1 MNSFWLNAAAI
12 LGVITA
18 FIISILKLNKDKFK
32 FKIDESTVKRKEV
45 SDILEKW
52 NAERKQE
59 LIDAKKE
66 HAEEIKLLKIE
77 HAEEIKKRD
86 LIINELIA
94 RLPIE
99 SREVVQQKMKELN
112 LNL

>member
-1 MNSFWLNAAAI
+1 MDSFWVQLGGI
-12 LGVITA
+12 LGIITA
-18 FIISILKLNKDKFK
+18 FIISILKLNRDKFK
-32 FKIDESTVKRKEV
+32 EKINESTVKRKEV

-66 HAEEIKLLKIE
+66 HAIEIQQIKQE
-77 HAEEIKKRD
+77 HAEEIRKRD
-86 LIINELIA
+86 IIIAELIS

-99 SREVVQQKMKELN
+99 SREVVEQKMRELN
-112 LNL
+112 L